1 MYILTWAFIILTG
14 GILRLIFHWSPYWML
29 LATHVRCKLS
39 DAEKV
44 LVVVRITSVFLK
56 LNLSLK
62 IALCIKHL
70 FSQQEKY
77 LKHKCYHVKE
87 VKTLT
92 KESVKQLQAKEAL
105 RDETLTEIVTEKDH
119 ALSLHVGNGIFKG
132 KFI

>member
-1 MYILTWAFIILTG
+1 
-14 GILRLIFHWSPYWML
+14 ML

-44 LVVVRITSVFLK
+44 LVVVRITSVLLM